1 MVSFVHPLN
10 KARKDFKRV
19 LITNTNAE
27 EKKDELRLSV
37 IRILEEN
44 PDITQRELA
53 KRLGISLG
61 RINYCLKALV
71 EVGYVKTARF
81 RRSKKKLG
89 YAYILTPSGIRAKSR
104 IMARFL
110 SHKMREHE
118 ALIAEIET
126 LTRELE
132 ESKRRDG

>member
-1 MVSFVHPLN
+1 MISN
-10 KARKDFKRV
+10 
-19 LITNTNAE
+19 INAE
-27 EKKDELRLSV
+27 ERKDELRLSV
-37 IRILEEN
+37 IRIIEEN

-89 YAYILTPSGIRAKSR
+89 YAYILTPSGIRAKSQ

-110 SHKMREHE
+110 ALKMREHE
-118 ALIAEIET
+118 DLIAEIDK
-126 LTRELE
+126 LTHELE
-132 ESKRRDG
+132 NSKTRDG

>member
-1 MVSFVHPLN
+1 MMSS
-10 KARKDFKRV
+10 
-19 LITNTNAE
+19 NADGA
-27 EKKDELRLSV
+27 KDELHLSMM
-37 IRILEEN
+37 RILQN
-44 PDITQRELA
+44 KPDTSQRELA

-81 RRSKKKLG
+81 RRSKNKFG
-89 YAYILTPSGIRAKSR
+89 YAYVLTPSGIRAKSQ

-118 ALIAEIET
+118 ALIVEIET
-126 LTRELE
+126 LTRELGK
-132 ESKRRDG
+132 SKRRDR

>member
-1 MVSFVHPLN
+1 M
-10 KARKDFKRV
+10 
-19 LITNTNAE
+19 ITNIYAE

-37 IRILEEN
+37 IRIIQEN

-61 RINYCLKALV
+61 RINYCVNALV
-71 EVGYVKTARF
+71 DVGYVKTARF

-89 YAYILTPSGIRAKSR
+89 YAYILTPSGIRAKSQ
-104 IMARFL
+104 ITARFL
-110 SHKMREHE
+110 SHKMREHK

-132 ESKRRDG
+132 ESKRQDAMSFRPSDAFLTEGW

>member
-1 MVSFVHPLN
+1 M
-10 KARKDFKRV
+10 
-19 LITNTNAE
+19 IINTYAE
-27 EKKDELRLSV
+27 EKRDELRLSV

-44 PDITQRELA
+44 PDVTQRELA

-89 YAYILTPSGIRAKSR
+89 YAYILTPSGIRAKSQ

-118 ALIAEIET
+118 ALIAEIEI

-132 ESKRRDG
+132 ASKMPNG

>member
-1 MVSFVHPLN
+1 MLTYVHQLN
-10 KARKDFKRV
+10 TDQKGCERV
-19 LITNTNAE
+19 LISNTHAE

-44 PDITQRELA
+44 PDVTQRELA
-53 KRLGISLG
+53 KHLGISLG

-71 EVGYVKTARF
+71 EVGYVKSARF

-110 SHKMREHE
+110 THKMREHE

>member
-1 MVSFVHPLN
+1 MGSQ
-10 KARKDFKRV
+10 KTWKRV
-19 LITNTNAE
+19 LISNINAE

-37 IRILEEN
+37 IRLLEEN

-81 RRSKKKLG
+81 RRSKKKMG
-89 YAYILTPSGIRAKSR
+89 YAYILTPSGIRAKSQ

-110 SHKMREHE
+110 LHKMREHKT
-118 ALIAEIET
+118 LIAEIET

-132 ESKRRDG
+132 GSKRRDG

>member
-1 MVSFVHPLN
+1 MSINSNV
-10 KARKDFKRV
+10 
-19 LITNTNAE
+19 E

-37 IRILEEN
+37 IRLLEEN

-61 RINYCLKALV
+61 RINYSLKALV

-81 RRSKKKLG
+81 RRSKNKFG
-89 YAYILTPSGIRAKSR
+89 YAYVLTPSGIRAKSQ

-118 ALIAEIET
+118 ALIVEIET
-126 LTRELE
+126 LTRELG